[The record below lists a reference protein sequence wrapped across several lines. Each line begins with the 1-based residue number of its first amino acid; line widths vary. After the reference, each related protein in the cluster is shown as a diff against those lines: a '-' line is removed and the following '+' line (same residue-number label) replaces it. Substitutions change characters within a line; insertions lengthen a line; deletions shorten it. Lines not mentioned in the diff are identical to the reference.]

1 MNLNGTVLLVDD
13 DAQVSATLVRALSAH
28 GVKSRMQSFV
38 SGEAALS
45 AIEKLAPIDVAIL
58 DLSIEP
64 LRGVESG
71 FELLGKFREHTP
83 ETRIIVLTGN
93 GADEHGIRA
102 LRLGAASFLEK
113 PADPAHIAALVADG
127 VAQARL
133 TRRVRELENRA
144 GSRVG
149 DNIVGESNEAKKL
162 RADLDFL
169 ASNSLNVFIKG
180 ETGVGKSAFVT
191 ALHSAGLKAGTTTG
205 RLVSYAPRAGGGD
218 LISSDLFGHVKG
230 AFTGATENRPG
241 LFAHAANGILFLD
254 EVDELP
260 SEVQVTL
267 LTVLQE
273 RQYRAVGSAKVEQF
287 TGRVIAATNAN
298 VEESLASGK
307 LREDLYHRL
316 AQELVEIPALRAR
329 RGDIPLIAK
338 AALLEFN
345 RRDGSTVF
353 EIEPEV
359 IAALTRYD
367 WPGNVRE
374 LRNVIERGA
383 ARAAY
388 ARRTAVLL
396 ADLPDTF
403 RRGPGS
409 ECNSEASSFS
419 EQVEQFKL
427 QLIEAAL
434 KKCGGNQ
441 VRAAESLGMDRSLM
455 RRIYA
460 RKSS

>member
-1 MNLNGTVLLVDD
+1 MSSAGCVVLVDD
-13 DAQVSATLVRALSAH
+13 DAEASTSLMRALSAH
-28 GVKSRMQSFV
+28 GVKLAMHAFANSA
-38 SGEAALS
+38 AALA
-45 AIEKLAPIDVAIL
+45 AIERVPPIDVAIL

-71 FELLGKFREHTP
+71 FELLAKFRERSP

-113 PADPAHIAALVADG
+113 PADPAHVAALVVDG
-127 VAQARL
+127 AAQARL
-133 TRRVRELENRA
+133 TRRVRELEDRG
-144 GSRVG
+144 GSSGG
-149 DNIVGESNEAKKL
+149 DDIVGESAAAHKL

-169 ASNSLNVFIKG
+169 ASNSLNIFIKG
-180 ETGVGKSAFVT
+180 ETGVGKSAFVA
-191 ALHSAGLKAGTTTG
+191 ALYSAELKAGTITG

-267 LTVLQE
+267 LTILQE
-273 RQYRAVGSAKVEQF
+273 RQYRAVGSAKIEQF
-287 TGRVIAATNAN
+287 TGRVIAATNSN

-307 LREDLYHRL
+307 LRADLYHRL
-316 AQELVEIPALRAR
+316 AQEVVEIPPLRAR
-329 RGDIPLIAK
+329 ITDVPVIAK
-338 AALLEFN
+338 AALRDFN

-353 EIEPEV
+353 EIDPETL
-359 IAALTRYD
+359 AALTRYD

-374 LRNVIERGA
+374 LRNVVERGA
-383 ARAAY
+383 ARAGY
-388 ARRTAVLL
+388 ARRTAISLT
-396 ADLPDTF
+396 DLPDTF
-403 RRGPGS
+403 RQGPRS
-409 ECNSEASSFS
+409 EGNSQASSFS
-419 EQVEQFKL
+419 EQVERFKI
-427 QLIEAAL
+427 QLIDAAL
-434 KKCGGNQ
+434 EKCGGNQ